1 MTLSILKFR
10 TVLTA
15 IFAALMLPVLLF
27 GSGCTTTK
35 EIIVDRQGI
44 DYSRYAADKA
54 ECETYASEVR
64 TGDKVLKGA
73 ASGAAIGAVVG
84 AIADDSTEGTV
95 RAAGV
100 GAVAGGVQGLAEGE
114 REQVSVVKQCLRGR
128 GYKVLN

>member
-1 MTLSILKFR
+1 MTLSILKLR
-10 TVLTA
+10 AVLTA
-15 IFAALMLPVLLF
+15 ICAALMLPVLLLS
-27 GSGCTTTK
+27 SGCTTTK
-35 EIIVDRQGI
+35 EIIVDRKGV
-44 DYSRYAADKA
+44 DYSRYVADKA

-114 REQVSVVKQCLRGR
+114 REQISVVKQCLRGR